1 MQNKMKDKKTYIK
14 PEAYVIESEYTLLA
28 HSMSTGDTDEGSDAD
43 GFMSKGDTGFEDFGE
58 FDSLDTDTYS
68 AANWRKNNLWDTNL
82 WD

>member
-1 MQNKMKDKKTYIK
+1 MKTKKTYMK

-28 HSMSTGDTDEGSDAD
+28 HSMSTGDTDEGGNAD

-68 AANWRKNNLWDTNL
+68 AANWRKNNL
-82 WD
+82 

>member
-14 PEAYVIESEYTLLA
+14 PEISTVESEEVLLLSLSIGA
-28 HSMSTGDTDEGSDAD
+28 EEGEDAD
-43 GFMSKGDTGFEDFGE
+43 GFMSKGDTGWDDFGE
-58 FDSLDTDTYS
+58 FESLDTDSYS

>member
-14 PEAYVIESEYTLLA
+14 PEISTVESEEVLLLSLSIGA
-28 HSMSTGDTDEGSDAD
+28 EEGEDAD
-43 GFMSKGDTGFEDFGE
+43 GFMSKGDNGWDDFGE

-68 AANWRKNNLWDTNL
+68 AANWRQNNLWDTNL

>member
-14 PEAYVIESEYTLLA
+14 PEISTVESEEVLLLSLSIGA
-28 HSMSTGDTDEGSDAD
+28 EEGEDAD
-43 GFMSKGDTGFEDFGE
+43 GFMSKGDTGWDDFGE

-68 AANWRKNNLWDTNL
+68 AANWRQNNLWDTNM